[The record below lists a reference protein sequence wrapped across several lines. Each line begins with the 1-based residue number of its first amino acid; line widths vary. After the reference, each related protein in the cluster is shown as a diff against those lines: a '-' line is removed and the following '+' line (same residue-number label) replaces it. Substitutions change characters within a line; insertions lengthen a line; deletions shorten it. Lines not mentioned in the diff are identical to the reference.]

1 MDEPMNRFE
10 QRLESALRDYVER
23 PESSWEPAAV
33 VADVTSRAR
42 VAGPPR
48 ASWFMPA
55 RLATAAVVILAVG
68 LTAVVGIRLVDRS
81 SSGSSASMA
90 VVNGV
95 DYLVGL
101 PRGMRI
107 EAREL
112 TPYAEVESGNSL
124 EKFADLTAFSLN
136 GLDPLA
142 VLVVR
147 AAPGFSDDNGPYPEY
162 LSLRGPEDFY
172 PEICDFYEP
181 GHAGSPTECH
191 PPIPETAEPSHS
203 VAATRYPVPSPSAS
217 PSPLASSSASPSP
230 TALPGPS
237 ATVYDAEHVSD
248 YLVVL
253 LNERT
258 GEVGCATENHV
269 TWDVRHFEQ
278 RAQALVDGG
287 GEGMEVDG
295 DLVRGSL
302 LDTIEVFGGT
312 ELAATQ
318 GPDIAW
324 YLSDPGHIDLVGRRD
339 IDAELIALQ
348 LRRILVQDGH
358 EVWWRTHDYIS
369 VSDGPC

>member
-1 MDEPMNRFE
+1 MDESKNRFE
-10 QRLESALRDYVER
+10 QRLESALRRYVER
-23 PESSWEPAAV
+23 PELAWEPAEV
-33 VADVTSRAR
+33 VADVASRAR

-68 LTAVVGIRLVDRS
+68 LTAVVGMRLVDRS
-81 SSGSSASMA
+81 SSGSYPAMA

-101 PRGMRI
+101 GRSMQIDAGD
-107 EAREL
+107 L
-112 TPYAEVESGNSL
+112 TPYGRVESGNSL
-124 EKFADLTAFSLN
+124 RRMADPAAFSLT
-136 GLDPLA
+136 GIDPRA

-147 AAPGFSDDNGPYPEY
+147 SAPGLADDNGPFGEFLILWGPSDPYPELCSY
-162 LSLRGPEDFY
+162 V
-172 PEICDFYEP
+172 EP
-181 GHAGSPTECH
+181 GHPSTPTECL
-191 PPIPETAEPSHS
+191 PATPETPEPSHS
-203 VAATRYPVPSPSAS
+203 MTATRYPAPPPS
-217 PSPLASSSASPSP
+217 PSPLAGLLASPSP
-230 TALPGPS
+230 TASPDPS
-237 ATVYDAEHVSD
+237 ATVYDAEDVTD

-258 GEVGCATENHV
+258 GEVGCATQNDV
-269 TWDVRHFEQ
+269 SWDIRHFEQ
-278 RAQALVDGG
+278 RAQALIDGA

-295 DLVRGSL
+295 DLVLGSL

-312 ELAATQ
+312 ELVATQ
-318 GPDIAW
+318 GPDVAW
-324 YLSDPGHIDLVGRRD
+324 YLSDPAHIDLVGRRD

-358 EVWWRTHDYIS
+358 KVWWRTHNYIS

>member
-1 MDEPMNRFE
+1 
-10 QRLESALRDYVER
+10 
-23 PESSWEPAAV
+23 
-33 VADVTSRAR
+33 
-42 VAGPPR
+42 
-48 ASWFMPA
+48 MPA

-81 SSGSSASMA
+81 GSGSSPAMA

-101 PRGMRI
+101 ARGMRI

-124 EKFADLTAFSLN
+124 EQFADLTAFSLN

-147 AAPGFSDDNGPYPEY
+147 AAPGLSDDNGPYPEY

-181 GHAGSPTECH
+181 GHAGSPTECR
-191 PPIPETAEPSHS
+191 PAIPETPEPSHS
-203 VAATRYPVPSPSAS
+203 VTATRYPLPSPSAS
-217 PSPLASSSASPSP
+217 PSPTESPSVSPSP
-230 TALPGPS
+230 TTLPSPS
-237 ATVYDAEHVSD
+237 ATVYDGDRISD
-248 YLVVL
+248 HLVAL
-253 LNERT
+253 LMERT
-258 GEVGCATENHV
+258 GLSGCVSEGRV
-269 TWDVRHFEQ
+269 DWDIRHFEQ
-278 RAQALVDGG
+278 RAHALANGG
-287 GEGMEVDG
+287 GEGMEVDR

-324 YLSDPGHIDLVGRRD
+324 YLSDPAHIDLVGRRD

-348 LRRILVQDGH
+348 LRRILEQDGH

>member
-10 QRLESALRDYVER
+10 QRLESALLEYVER
-23 PESSWEPAAV
+23 PELSWDPAEV
-33 VADVTSRAR
+33 VADVTARAR
-42 VAGPPR
+42 SAKPPR

-68 LTAVVGIRLVDRS
+68 LTAVVGMRLVDRS
-81 SSGSSASMA
+81 
-90 VVNGV
+90 
-95 DYLVGL
+95 
-101 PRGMRI
+101 
-107 EAREL
+107 
-112 TPYAEVESGNSL
+112 
-124 EKFADLTAFSLN
+124 
-136 GLDPLA
+136 
-142 VLVVR
+142 
-147 AAPGFSDDNGPYPEY
+147 NGPYPEY

-181 GHAGSPTECH
+181 GHAASPTECR
-191 PPIPETAEPSHS
+191 PPIPETAEPSRS
-203 VAATRYPVPSPSAS
+203 VFATRYPVPSPSAS

-258 GEVGCATENHV
+258 GEVGCATENDV

-324 YLSDPGHIDLVGRRD
+324 YLSDPAHIDLVGRRD

-348 LRRILVQDGH
+348 LRRILVRDGH